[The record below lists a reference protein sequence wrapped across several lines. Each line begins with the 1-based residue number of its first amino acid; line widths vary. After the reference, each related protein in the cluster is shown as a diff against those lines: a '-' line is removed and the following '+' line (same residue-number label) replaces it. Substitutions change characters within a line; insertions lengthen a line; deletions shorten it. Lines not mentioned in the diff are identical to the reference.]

1 MVERKNLVLD
11 NILQTYLTQ
20 VMEADNISF
29 ASDELKLQYLGVLI
43 MDMIKEINTL
53 RVFSVFIEGLKINAE
68 QVILVDGTN
77 ARIYSVSEADKL
89 QKHYLSHEELMV
101 NRLAL

>member
-1 MVERKNLVLD
+1 MVERKNLVFE
-11 NILQTYLTQ
+11 NILQAYLTQ
-20 VMEADNISF
+20 VMEADNIPF
-29 ASDELKLQYLGVLI
+29 ASDELKLQYLGALI
-43 MDMIKEINTL
+43 VDLLNQINNL

-77 ARIYSVSEADKL
+77 ARVCSVSEADKL
-89 QKHYLSHEELMV
+89 QKHYLTHKELMV